1 MSAWIT
7 TVDWAKVVSMI
18 YWTTLQE
25 FYHTVKEYQY
35 EHVFTP
41 VPTFMWFLRFKLTL
55 SPNKLHPLPG
65 DWRKIKLIVIAN
77 QHEDVEIFISTK
89 NLAARR
95 TGVSAANHVS
105 DWCPPAITKCSK
117 NRMWKINFTV
127 KPKRPKVCFDCVPI
141 VKEAGSLVAHRP
153 GTGRCLRIQVEFFLV
168 PNYGN

>member
-35 EHVFTP
+35 ENVFTP
-41 VPTFMWFLRFKLTL
+41 VPTFIAFLRFKLTL

-89 NLAARR
+89 NLAASR
-95 TGVSAANHVS
+95 TGVSAA
-105 DWCPPAITKCSK
+105 
-117 NRMWKINFTV
+117 KIHCRRRGHLPVIGVLLLWQNVLKIECGKSISPWNQNDQKFVLTV
-127 KPKRPKVCFDCVPI
+127 CQLWR
-141 VKEAGSLVAHRP
+141 RQ
-153 GTGRCLRIQVEFFLV
+153 GR
-168 PNYGN
+168 

>member
-7 TVDWAKVVSMI
+7 TVVWAKVVSMI

-95 TGVSAANHVS
+95 TGVSAAKIYCRRRGHLPVIGVLLLWQNVLKIECGKSISQWYHVHN
-105 DWCPPAITKCSK
+105 DQKFVLP
-117 NRMWKINFTV
+117 
-127 KPKRPKVCFDCVPI
+127 VCQ
-141 VKEAGSLVAHRP
+141 LWRRQ
-153 GTGRCLRIQVEFFLV
+153 GR
-168 PNYGN
+168 

>member
-1 MSAWIT
+1 MERFHAPRKEHHEYMSAWIT

-95 TGVSAANHVS
+95 TGVYAGKIYWSQRGVRWPHVN
-105 DWCPPAITKCSK
+105 DCCPHDKKARNGK
-117 NRMWKINFTV
+117 NRMWKRNFTPKTP
-127 KPKRPKVCFDCVPI
+127 KPC
-141 VKEAGSLVAHRP
+141 A
-153 GTGRCLRIQVEFFLV
+153 
-168 PNYGN
+168 